1 MSQPALAEPCA
12 ATASSRAATPKLP
25 PSPGHGTRAPLPLPP
40 LSAAA
45 LDRAFRHY
53 KEQPQDW
60 QQLRQRIMSDA
71 GRWSWDTAAG
81 SYVQL
86 YQQVTMQ

>member
-1 MSQPALAEPCA
+1 MLLARLLCCCQQPRHHP
-12 ATASSRAATPKLP
+12 SSHTLTLHLTP
-25 PSPGHGTRAPLPLPP
+25 HHAR
-40 LSAAA
+40 AA

-86 YQQVTMQ
+86 YQQVTMQV

>member
-1 MSQPALAEPCA
+1 MLKPHH
-12 ATASSRAATPKLP
+12 TPHML
-25 PSPGHGTRAPLPLPP
+25 
-40 LSAAA
+40 AA

-86 YQQVTMQ
+86 YQQVTMQV